1 MKLLKLK
8 AVLWMALLVPI
19 WISSCVQEG
28 AFDSAEE
35 TLKEGEVKMII
46 KLKTTDGFA
55 PQSKGLT
62 ETEESDIRDVLV
74 FAFRLNKLSYIK
86 EASSVD
92 NSTQKSFTAI
102 LNASASSASS
112 NNYNLMIL
120 ANAKTTVTTDTWGA
134 LINKSYAEVQAA
146 LHKTITGKMY
156 PEASG
161 ESIIMWGETGYVN
174 ITPEFTPPAIQL
186 LRSVARIDVGV
197 NSNGTNWLGLANFT
211 LKSVSVYRSNKSY
224 ALVPLVDNRT
234 TEGGNIKVTA
244 PSDIPSKNEIDA
256 PLTYAVENNKLST
269 VREIYVSESN
279 IKMNDTG
286 ISGDQNHLERMALV
300 IGGSYAGGTET
311 FYRVD
316 FLSGA
321 GKTLADVLRNH
332 HYQFNI
338 TQVVGAG
345 YATPKEAYQSRAINM
360 SVEVVE
366 WNDATL
372 EDIVFDGQYYLTIS
386 QKRVKFNQFGEASE
400 NNIIT
405 IKTNG
410 GALAIEGFT
419 ETTPN
424 SGTYKD
430 PTDYFTI
437 TKTGTNN
444 GAQSESVYT
453 LTATA
458 KPATAGDPLH
468 EAVAKIKVRNINTS
482 INLYQE
488 LFNPFRLETHP
499 ANNSLI
505 NIDDAKQLI
514 EVKVSS
520 TADYKITSDY
530 NLVLQG
536 CYSSKNAA
544 GEGTGTFHANGATI
558 PAATKTVYLQATK
571 SETNGSRVESVVVKH
586 ADGTSTANSNTL
598 VVIQENKYI
607 TATLLEDSHVIPE
620 AGGTYAIQINTN
632 LKHWTA
638 KVTETG
644 GTDFATISANEG
656 GIGTSSIMLK
666 MERMTGTDDAIR
678 TATIEFTNADKTITE
693 NLVVTQNYIKKTLDV
708 VMVGGSTVIPEAGGS
723 VNIKILSTFDSW
735 TAEVI
740 EANGTG
746 FATISAN
753 EGGFGTSTVSLTFET
768 MTGISTATRSAT
780 IRFTSADNTITKDVV
795 VTQNYTEKTLTA
807 TIVGE
812 HRITSAGGTVE
823 FEVVTTLPTWSVTDD
838 AAFATTTPAG
848 GTAGTSTVSVRIDPI
863 NDYVTMGRTAT
874 IKFQGS
880 TLPTPVVVEIYQSK
894 KLPPM
899 GYSGAPNVV
908 SINKFGE
915 LILTA
920 EVGDPETSIVYF
932 KLGSLIGVSSKKEDR
947 FDGTRD
953 IVYNP
958 TEKSDYRS
966 FSNIRVGEQ
975 DNYGEPIHTLAT
987 VKIGGGDICRLIG
1000 LTKKQIKDGVID
1012 NKKWKRNSTIG
1023 ETNYPDTEYLWTT
1036 VNGIP
1041 GRYTASRLS
1050 YDSEEIEKY
1059 FLPAAGIYHER
1070 GGIKYQGT
1078 QGYYY
1083 NMTTTAFWFDEIE
1096 FDRTKRNWQFC
1107 AIAIRC
1113 MRQ

>member
-112 NNYNLMIL
+112 NNYKLMIL

-488 LFNPFRLETHP
+488 LYNPFRLETNP
-499 ANNSLI
+499 ASNTLI
-505 NIDDAKQLI
+505 SVDDTEQLI

-520 TADYKITSDY
+520 TADYKIKSDDLSIVDGCQDDKGTSYAD
-530 NLVLQG
+530 NI
-536 CYSSKNAA
+536 S
-544 GEGTGTFHANGATI
+544 I
-558 PAATKTVYLQATK
+558 PAATQTIYLKVKAFE
-571 SETNGSRVESVVVKH
+571 SLGSRVGSVVVMH
-586 ADGTSTANSNTL
+586 ADETSTANSNTL
-598 VVIQENKYI
+598 VVIQEKKYL
-607 TATLLEDSHVIPE
+607 TASLLGAPAIPI
-620 AGGTYAIQINTN
+620 AGGEVAIQVNTN
-632 LKHWTA
+632 LKHWKA
-638 KVTETG
+638 QVIETG
-644 GTDFATISANEG
+644 GADFATLSKSEG
-656 GIGTSSIMLK
+656 GIGTNSIMLK
-666 MERMTGTDDAIR
+666 VAPIVS
-678 TATIEFTNADKTITE
+678 TE
-693 NLVVTQNYIKKTLDV
+693 
-708 VMVGGSTVIPEAGGS
+708 TV
-723 VNIKILSTFDSW
+723 N
-735 TAEVI
+735 
-740 EANGTG
+740 
-746 FATISAN
+746 
-753 EGGFGTSTVSLTFET
+753 
-768 MTGISTATRSAT
+768 RSAT
-780 IRFTSADNTITKDVV
+780 IRFTSAEDVMYTEIKITQEYIKKHINVSGPAVIAEAGETVDITVDTNLESWSAEVTQGGGYARITPTGGGSEIKTVKLTVDKMTGIENATRNVTIRFKNTDGSVSQDITIQ
-795 VTQNYTEKTLTA
+795 QNYTKKYLTA
-807 TIVGE
+807 KGE
-812 HRITSAGGTVE
+812 SRITSDGGTVQIQI
-823 FEVVTTLPTWSVTDD
+823 TTNLPTWSVTDD
-838 AAFATTTPAG
+838 ADFATLSTTG
-848 GTAGTSTVSVRIDPI
+848 GTAGTSTISVTIAEIGRTNPP
-863 NDYVTMGRTAT
+863 RTAT
-874 IKFQGS
+874 IKFNGVG
-880 TLPTPVVVEIYQSK
+880 LVTPVEFEINQSK
-894 KLPPM
+894 VFDT
-899 GYSGAPNVV
+899 GGFSGAPTLISV
-908 SINKFGE
+908 NKFGE
-915 LILTA
+915 LILDA
-920 EVGDPETSIVYF
+920 KVGDTQTPIVF
-932 KLGSLIGVSSKKEDR
+932 FRPGSLIGLTSNAQNEYSAYS
-947 FDGTRD
+947 

-958 TEKSDYRS
+958 TDRS
-966 FSNIRVGEQ
+966 FSNFSDIEVG
-975 DNYGEPIHTLAT
+975 YPSYSEPISHTQRD
-987 VKIGGGDICRLIG
+987 VEFGQGDICRLVG
-1000 LTKKQIKDGVID
+1000 LTRKQIKAGVID
-1012 NKKWKRNSTIG
+1012 NGKWKQDFLIG
-1023 ETNYPDTEYLWTT
+1023 KDESYTGKDWTT
-1036 VNGIP
+1036 VNGVP
-1041 GRYTASRLS
+1041 GRYVRSS
-1050 YDSEEIEKY
+1050 DKEDPY
-1059 FLPAAGIYHER
+1059 FLPAAGAYIYT
-1070 GGIKYQGT
+1070 GSTKIKNQGT
-1078 QGYYY
+1078 DGYYELL
-1083 NMTTTAFWFDEIE
+1083 NTTRQYMLSFDETRYNAPD
-1096 FDRTKRNWQFC
+1096 FDSSPTVN
-1107 AIAIRC
+1107 ATPVRC
-1113 MRQ
+1113 VRQ